1 MSLLTEERS
10 LTFLLVLLLVDL
22 FVLLPQALGHR
33 LLEVASG
40 MVFSLVLLSGLLTMA
55 RHRALQAVFT
65 VFVLLAVVIHT
76 SQVFLHLPVLASWD
90 FLFTSLALAGLLI
103 VTLWMVYQDGPVTAH
118 RVRGA
123 IAAYVLIA
131 VLFANAYALISYL
144 VPGAFNMPQPTGRTE
159 QMQALYYFSVV
170 TLTTLG
176 YGDITAVHPMAR
188 SLVMVEALIGQLY
201 PAILIARLVSLEI
214 ETRRSGKG

>member
-1 MSLLTEERS
+1 MTEERS
-10 LTFLLVLLLVDL
+10 LTFLLFFLILDL
-22 FVLLPQALGHR
+22 FVLLPQARGHR
-33 LLEVASG
+33 FLEMASG

-76 SQVFLHLPVLASWD
+76 SQVFLDLPVLAGWD

-123 IAAYVLIA
+123 VAAYVLIA

-144 VPGAFNMPQPTGRTE
+144 IPGAFNMPQPTGHIER
-159 QMQALYYFSVV
+159 MQALYYFSVV

-201 PAILIARLVSLEI
+201 PAILIARLVTLEI